1 MALMQWE
8 PLSELG
14 TIQTEMNRLF
24 NTFFEG
30 PPPGNG
36 GGGRRWLPAMD
47 LVETEDDFVLRAD
60 LPGMSEDDVTIELQ
74 GNVLTLS
81 GERKSEHDGDG
92 TGYYRLERGWG
103 QFTRSLTVPEGIDSK
118 GITAR
123 FDRGILEV
131 HIPKPEQ
138 QRPRRIAIAAAG
150 DKQEAIEA

>member
-8 PLSELG
+8 PLSESG
-14 TIQTEMNRLF
+14 TLQTEMNRFF
-24 NTFFEG
+24 NTFFAE
-30 PPPGNG
+30 PPGNG
-36 GGGRRWLPAMD
+36 GSRRWLPAMD
-47 LVETEDDFVLRAD
+47 LVETEDDFLLRAD

-74 GNVLTLS
+74 GTVLTLS
-81 GERKSEHDGDG
+81 GERKPEHDGDD

-103 QFTRSLTVPEGIDSK
+103 RFTRSLTVPEGIDST

-123 FDRGILEV
+123 FDRGVLEV

-138 QRPRRIAIAAAG
+138 QKPRRIAIAAAS

>member
-30 PPPGNG
+30 PPGN

-60 LPGMSEDDVTIELQ
+60 LPGMSEDDVTIQL
-74 GNVLTLS
+74 
-81 GERKSEHDGDG
+81 
-92 TGYYRLERGWG
+92 
-103 QFTRSLTVPEGIDSK
+103 RSRCPVSASPSTTA
-118 GITAR
+118 TAR
-123 FDRGILEV
+123 ATTAWSVAGGSSRG
-131 HIPKPEQ
+131 
-138 QRPRRIAIAAAG
+138 R
-150 DKQEAIEA
+150 

>member
-30 PPPGNG
+30 PPGD
-36 GGGRRWLPAMD
+36 GGGRRWIPAMD

-81 GERKSEHDGDG
+81 GERKPEHDGDG
-92 TGYYRLERGWG
+92 AGYYRLERGCG
-103 QFTRSLTVPEGIDSK
+103 QFTRSLTVPEGIDAK

-138 QRPRRIAIAAAG
+138 QKPRRIAIAAAG
-150 DKQEAIEA
+150 DKQQAIEA